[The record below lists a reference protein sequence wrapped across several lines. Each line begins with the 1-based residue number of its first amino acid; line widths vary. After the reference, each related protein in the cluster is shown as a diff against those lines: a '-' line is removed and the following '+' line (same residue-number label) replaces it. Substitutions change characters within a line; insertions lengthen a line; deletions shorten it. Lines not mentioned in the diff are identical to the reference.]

1 MPAPPRP
8 WRRRGATRSPP
19 RGAWWLPR
27 RSPPGNTASVSRR
40 RAAGSRRR
48 RRYRRRSSLWS
59 RPGSMSGRSRRRCA
73 RRPTRTSRRCARW
86 WSGPRPPSLAR
97 GAAVYREQCEQ
108 CHGPTGRGD
117 GPKAKQVE
125 GPPPADLTDRRAMSA
140 VSPVDLYRTLTIGVA
155 GTAMPQ
161 FDETLSP
168 EDRWAVATY
177 VATLRAGEGTVR
189 EGEGLYAAHC
199 AACHGPA
206 GNGDGA
212 LAAALSVRP
221 PALSDLAV
229 QGRFS
234 DRDLEDLILGGRPG
248 TPMPG
253 FARALDR
260 DQAARIVAF
269 LRVLPAAERQHY
281 QPSPA
286 AAVFSAVRRQVD
298 SAVALRSDRV
308 AFDAYLTFE
317 RVETDVR
324 ARNPALAGEL

>member
-1 MPAPPRP
+1 
-8 WRRRGATRSPP
+8 
-19 RGAWWLPR
+19 
-27 RSPPGNTASVSRR
+27 
-40 RAAGSRRR
+40 
-48 RRYRRRSSLWS
+48 
-59 RPGSMSGRSRRRCA
+59 
-73 RRPTRTSRRCARW
+73 
-86 WSGPRPPSLAR
+86 
-97 GAAVYREQCEQ
+97 
-108 CHGPTGRGD
+108 
-117 GPKAKQVE
+117 
-125 GPPPADLTDRRAMSA
+125 
-140 VSPVDLYRTLTIGVA
+140 
-155 GTAMPQ
+155 
-161 FDETLSP
+161 
-168 EDRWAVATY
+168 
-177 VATLRAGEGTVR
+177 
-189 EGEGLYAAHC
+189 
-199 AACHGPA
+199 
-206 GNGDGA
+206 
-212 LAAALSVRP
+212 P

-324 ARNPALAGEL
+324 ARNPALAGELEDAFARLRARAAAGAEPAARAAARGTRARRAARRRPHPGRESLRAVVRAARARGLRGHPHRGRADGV